1 MKEHKMRIRM
11 TLSPLGWR
19 VWCADCINGDYLD
32 DDVYDTR
39 TIYVQWLPFGK
50 WREAWEMYRK
60 W

>member
-1 MKEHKMRIRM
+1 MKNEHKMRIRM

-19 VWCADCINGDYLD
+19 VWCSACLAGDEPH
-32 DDVYDTR
+32 DTKML
-39 TIYVQWLPFGK
+39 YVQWLPFGK